1 MKLISEMI
9 NKFKQAFSAMQNA
22 KNILLVTHNK
32 PDGDALS
39 SICAFI
45 ELFSVME
52 KKFTAYCYDEPY
64 PQFGFLPHLEKI
76 VSNREKINFSEFDC
90 IISLDCGAPS
100 RTMLKEELINR
111 NKNQIAI
118 EFDHH
123 PKIED
128 YADIEIRIPESSS
141 TAEIIYK
148 FLTVNKI
155 RFNKNFA
162 NCILTGILTD
172 TGNFLYPSTTNETIE
187 IASKMLVYGA
197 RFPVITE
204 NTYKNKTLSGMKIW
218 GKAINNLKINKK
230 YNFAYSVLTLNDLSE
245 SGATVDEL
253 EGISGLLSNLH
264 GVNALM
270 LLREEFPGKIKGSL
284 RTANN
289 NIDVSKLAIR
299 LGGGGH
305 PRASGFAFDGHIEE
319 TNNGW
324 RII

>member
-1 MKLISEMI
+1 MRWRLIMQLMKLISEMI

-52 KKFTAYCYDEPY
+52 K
-64 PQFGFLPHLEKI
+64 
-76 VSNREKINFSEFDC
+76 NFSEFDC

-172 TGNFLYPSTTNETIE
+172 TGKI
-187 IASKMLVYGA
+187 
-197 RFPVITE
+197 PV
-204 NTYKNKTLSGMKIW
+204 KIQ
-218 GKAINNLKINKK
+218 
-230 YNFAYSVLTLNDLSE
+230 
-245 SGATVDEL
+245 
-253 EGISGLLSNLH
+253 
-264 GVNALM
+264 
-270 LLREEFPGKIKGSL
+270 
-284 RTANN
+284 
-289 NIDVSKLAIR
+289 
-299 LGGGGH
+299 
-305 PRASGFAFDGHIEE
+305 
-319 TNNGW
+319 
-324 RII
+324 